1 MAKPLSQEEIDVLL
15 NAGDQ
20 PGGADARAPL
30 ARPSGAVLAEEDE
43 RVQPYNFKRPRLF
56 SQDQMRILH
65 YVHESFARDLSVYLS
80 AQLRTI
86 VDIGLSA
93 VDQVLYSEF
102 VMSSAPPSALYVQ
115 EAQGLG
121 QKMVLEIDPRLII
134 YTIEKL
140 FGGAGVFLDAPRE
153 VSQIEQRIMSKVMER
168 ALDELESAWEQA
180 HDLKL
185 REVAFESNA
194 EFVQIIP
201 AVEPAIVAAFDV
213 TIYDQRSYINICY
226 PYLLLEKMLGRAG
239 MKQWI
244 SSSTAPAPARDRARY
259 EETLR
264 ATSVELS
271 AELGRARL
279 PVADLLGLQE
289 GDVVPLARGVKE
301 PVEVYVNGRP
311 KFKAAAGRSGKK
323 RALRITAVAPMPAPD
338 ASGPEA
344 PNGTASQ
351 APPSPPPSHALS
363 PSHADE

>member
-1 MAKPLSQEEIDVLL
+1 MAKPLSQQEIDVLL
-15 NAGDQ
+15 NAGD
-20 PGGADARAPL
+20 PGEATLQAAL
-30 ARPSGAVLAEEDE
+30 AQASSAMLDEDDE

-56 SQDQMRILH
+56 SQDQMRVLH

-102 VMSSAPPSALYVQ
+102 VMASAPPSALYVQ
-115 EAQGLG
+115 EAQDLQ

-168 ALDELESAWEQA
+168 ALCELEKAWEQA
-180 HDLKL
+180 HALKL

-194 EFVQIIP
+194 EFVQILP
-201 AVEPAIVAAFDV
+201 AVEPAIVASFDV
-213 TIYDQRSYINICY
+213 TIHDQHSFINICY
-226 PYLLLEKMLGRAG
+226 PYLLLEKLLGRAG

-244 SSSTAPAPARDRARY
+244 SSSTTPAPPDARARY

-264 ATSVELS
+264 ATSVEMS

-279 PVADLLGLQE
+279 PVADLLGLE
-289 GDVVPLARGVKE
+289 VGDVVPLDHEVTA
-301 PVEVYVNGRP
+301 PVQVYVNGRP
-311 KFKAAAGRSGKK
+311 KFKAAAGRSGRK
-323 RALRITAVAPMPAPD
+323 RALRIVAAGPPPAVSPTPALS
-338 ASGPEA
+338 AS
-344 PNGTASQ
+344 
-351 APPSPPPSHALS
+351 SPPVPSS
-363 PSHADE
+363 PPADD